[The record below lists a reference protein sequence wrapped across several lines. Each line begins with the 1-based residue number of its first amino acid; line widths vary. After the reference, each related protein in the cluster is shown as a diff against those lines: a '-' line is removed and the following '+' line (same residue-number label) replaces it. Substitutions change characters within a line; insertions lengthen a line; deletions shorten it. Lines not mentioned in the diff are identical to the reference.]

1 MDRVILIKYGELSTK
16 KANRNFFINTL
27 YKNLKSK
34 LDGFEVK
41 IHKDRARMYIEFLE
55 KDLDSIKSIVSR
67 VFGIHT
73 YHIAYI
79 NQERV
84 YVL

>member
-1 MDRVILIKYGELSTK
+1 MDRVLLIKYGELSTK

-34 LDGFEVK
+34 LEGFEVK

-55 KDLDSIKSIVSR
+55 KDLDNIKEYSFLGFFFISLLL
-67 VFGIHT
+67 F
-73 YHIAYI
+73 
-79 NQERV
+79 
-84 YVL
+84 